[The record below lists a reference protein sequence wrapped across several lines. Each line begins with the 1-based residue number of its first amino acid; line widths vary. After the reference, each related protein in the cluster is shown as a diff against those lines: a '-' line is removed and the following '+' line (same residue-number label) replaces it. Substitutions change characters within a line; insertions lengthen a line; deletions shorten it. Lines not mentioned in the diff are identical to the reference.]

1 MSKEQEEFFFGT
13 LLVEARKKKKL
24 RYKKLSSELNIPE
37 SYLQA
42 LEEENYDVMPG
53 GVPYIKGYLR
63 AYAKKLDL
71 DSDLIIEQYDLYL
84 RKERKAI
91 EKEPFKVEK
100 NNFLRRNLFIASIVV
115 IFLSITI
122 LFFNSEDD
130 LEKKI
135 PLLESDELIFEEVGG
150 VEENAIVE
158 TFDKEIKGE
167 ILISDKSREV
177 KKPNLQTDHQISE
190 EYLTVLVDTRNAIN
204 FIEEELDV
212 SGLLDL
218 VEMTF
223 LQDCWV
229 EIRNFNETLVY
240 KLAPAGSSLVLNE
253 NGPLKVIV
261 GNAKLASLYFNGK
274 NIDLLESSNRENNVS
289 CVVLP
294 SGKCSEFPR

>member
-1 MSKEQEEFFFGT
+1 MSKEQEEFFFGP

-91 EKEPFKVEK
+91 EKYSVKVEK
-100 NNFLRRNLFIASIVV
+100 TNSSRQNLFIATIVAFF
-115 IFLSITI
+115 ISITI
-122 LFFNSEDD
+122 LFFVSEDNSGD
-130 LEKKI
+130 KI
-135 PLLESDELIFEEVGG
+135 SYSDNERLISEEVGG
-150 VEENAIVE
+150 VVKNIIVE
-158 TFDKEIKGE
+158 TFDKEIKGK

-177 KKPNLQTDHQISE
+177 KKVNLQTDHQISE

-204 FIEEELDV
+204 FIEEELDI
-212 SGLLDL
+212 SGSLDL
-218 VEMTF
+218 IEMTF

-274 NIDLLESSNRENNVS
+274 NVDLLESSNRENNVS